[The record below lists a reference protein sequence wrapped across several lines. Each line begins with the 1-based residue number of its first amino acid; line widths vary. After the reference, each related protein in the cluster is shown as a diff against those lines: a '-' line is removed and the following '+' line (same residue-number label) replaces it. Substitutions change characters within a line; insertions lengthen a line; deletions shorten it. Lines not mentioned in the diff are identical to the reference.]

1 MKYNN
6 PIFEG
11 KSMRDADIIYLS
23 NRIDSLEKNQM
34 ELLNIIKQTL
44 SQATHPEIQMLIKKL
59 PQERRNQYRKQISV
73 PISYEFSSDHR
84 TISRYGKS
92 FNISES
98 GICFYTQT
106 PLEEGLSLSIQS
118 EHIWDSQ
125 RAGIVKWCN
134 RKYLNFYQVGVSLQ

>member
-6 PIFEG
+6 PIPEG
-11 KSMRDADIIYLS
+11 ESMHNADIIYLS

-34 ELLNIIKQTL
+34 EILEIIKQTL

-59 PQERRNQYRKQISV
+59 PNERRSQYRKQISV
-73 PISYEFSSDHR
+73 PISYEFSSDSR
-84 TISRYGKS
+84 TISHYGKS

-98 GICFYTQT
+98 GMSFYTQT
-106 PLEEGLSLSIQS
+106 PLENGLNLRIQS
-118 EHIWDSQ
+118 EHIWDSP

-134 RKYLNFYQVGVSLQ
+134 RKYLNFYQVGVSFQ